1 MIIPKI
7 NLHQLVTFY
16 VVVSEGSFT
25 AASNK
30 LCLTEPAVSQQIKA
44 LQNTVKVRLLYLKN
58 KSVYLTEAGQTLF
71 RYAQG
76 VYEHASKAQL
86 FINKIRDNS
95 LSVGTAISLSGV
107 VASVAIQFMNLFP
120 NVNLT
125 IRNGRSFEIVERLQ
139 QLEYDLGVVPSLD
152 YNAKS
157 LTAIRLSEGKRFVFV
172 TGYMGPISKGDTLTL
187 ADLGDFQ
194 FIIPREG
201 AATRKLLLDRCR
213 IEGLEIRNPI
223 VLESNYSEY
232 CKMIIEM
239 EKGITL
245 MPESEVHNQTGKERL
260 RIIQVI
266 NNISIPVD
274 ALVPEDN
281 PRSRLVEEFIE
292 LTKQTLNSSP

>member
-1 MIIPKI
+1 MIIPEI

-58 KSVYLTEAGQTLF
+58 RSVYLTEAGQTLF

-95 LSVGTAISLSGV
+95 LSVGTAISLSGD
-107 VASVAIQFMNLFP
+107 VASVAIQFTGLFP

-125 IRNGRSFEIVERLQ
+125 IRTGRSYEIIERLQ
-139 QLEYDLGVVPSLD
+139 QLEYDLGVVLSLD

-172 TGYMGPISKGDTLTL
+172 TGYMGPISTGDTLTL
-187 ADLGDFQ
+187 ADLRDFQ
-194 FIIPREG
+194 FILPREG

-213 IEGLEIRNPI
+213 IEGLEIRNPLI
-223 VLESNYSEY
+223 AESNYPEY
-232 CKMIIEM
+232 CRMITEM

-245 MPESEVHNQTGKERL
+245 MPESEVHNQTCKERL
-260 RIIQVI
+260 RILHLI
-266 NNISIPVD
+266 NDISIPVD

-292 LTKQTLNSSP
+292 LAKQTLTSSH